1 MEEEGVATTQIS
13 LIRMHSEK
21 IHPPR
26 ALWVP
31 FELGRPLGQPNDVPF
46 QTRVLRACLGLLDA
60 VSGPVLQDYPEDVP
74 AEARIEDMTGM
85 VCPISLPPLPSDDS
99 AATEALLAEIGRM
112 QPWYEMAVEQRDRT
126 TVGISELE
134 MDEAAR
140 FLTAFVETGS
150 ATNPRP
156 DLEIGPMLKYA
167 CEDLKAFYSEAMS
180 AQPGMSTSLAVE
192 HWMWNETVLGRT
204 LWQLREA
211 NTDSA
216 DDYTCAFARR
226 TLVPDRQVHYKGASV
241 FETGSSFVKA

>member
-21 IHPPR
+21 IRPPR

-31 FELGRPLGQPNDVPF
+31 FELGRPLGQPNDAAF

-60 VSGPVLQDYPEDVP
+60 GSGPVLEDYPEDVP

-99 AATEALLAEIGRM
+99 EATEALLAEIGRM
-112 QPWYEMAVEQRDRT
+112 QPWYEMAVEQRNRT
-126 TVGISELE
+126 TVGISELAL
-134 MDEAAR
+134 DEAAR
-140 FLTAFVETGS
+140 FLTAFVETEDAPS
-150 ATNPRP
+150 PRP
-156 DLEIGPMLKYA
+156 EIETGPMLKYA

-180 AQPGMSTSLAVE
+180 AQPGMSSSLAVE
-192 HWMWNETVLGRT
+192 HWLWNETALGRT

-216 DDYTCAFARR
+216 DDYTRTFARR
-226 TLVPDRQVHYKGASV
+226 TLVPDRQVHYKGAPV
-241 FETGSSFVKA
+241 YETGSSFVKA

>member
-1 MEEEGVATTQIS
+1 
-13 LIRMHSEK
+13 
-21 IHPPR
+21 
-26 ALWVP
+26 
-31 FELGRPLGQPNDVPF
+31 
-46 QTRVLRACLGLLDA
+46 
-60 VSGPVLQDYPEDVP
+60 
-74 AEARIEDMTGM
+74 
-85 VCPISLPPLPSDDS
+85 
-99 AATEALLAEIGRM
+99 
-112 QPWYEMAVEQRDRT
+112 
-126 TVGISELE
+126 

-192 HWMWNETVLGRT
+192 HWIWNETVLGRT
-204 LWQLREA
+204 LWQLRKA

-216 DDYTCAFARR
+216 DDYTRAFARR
-226 TLVPDRQVHYKGASV
+226 TLVPDRQVHYKDAPV